1 MNKIVIALGGNALGK
16 TPIEQLELV
25 KNTAK
30 QIVEIVKEGN
40 EVVIAHGNGPQVG
53 IINLAFDLGSASGS
67 VCSMPFAEC
76 GAMSQG
82 YIGYHLQQAIS
93 EELKNNNI
101 DKNCATIITQVLV
114 DKMIMPS
121 LIQLNQSECSTAK
134 KLQKSKKKKK
144 DLHL

>member
-53 IINLAFDLGSASGS
+53 IINLAFENAS
-67 VCSMPFAEC
+67 
-76 GAMSQG
+76 
-82 YIGYHLQQAIS
+82 
-93 EELKNNNI
+93 KN
-101 DKNCATIITQVLV
+101 DSTI
-114 DKMIMPS
+114 PS
-121 LIQLNQSECSTAK
+121 TTML
-134 KLQKSKKKKK
+134 SKKRSSLMFLFVKTSKRYG
-144 DLHL
+144 

>member
-93 EELKNNNI
+93 EELKNNNTQGLL
-101 DKNCATIITQVLV
+101 DKII
-114 DKMIMPS
+114 M
-121 LIQLNQSECSTAK
+121 AK
-134 KLQKSKKKKK
+134 KKINK
-144 DLHL
+144 DECNRCLKAI